1 MFEIQKKKIIEEA
14 LVVMKYLLK
23 VELNNDCKPVFEKV
37 TNVNSG
43 NISYFAR
50 GNDGFI
56 EMVDEQWVI
65 NNSDDILNL
74 FITVDGDFVPVVV
87 RENISKHHPLI
98 CSYEIDN
105 DGVFFIAIAS
115 RSSHSDK
122 VVINFY
128 GSSDEAPEVHL
139 YGIEADIDFT
149 QDALEKFACEHISEH
164 KWSMFENYYART

>member
-1 MFEIQKKKIIEEA
+1 
-14 LVVMKYLLK
+14 MKYLLK
-23 VELNNDCKPVFEKV
+23 VELDNDGNPVFEKV
-37 TNVNSG
+37 TSVNSG
-43 NISYFAR
+43 EISYFAR

-65 NNSDDILNL
+65 NNLDDILNL
-74 FITVDGDFVPVVV
+74 SVTVDGDFVPERVK
-87 RENISKHHPLI
+87 ENISKHHSLI

-115 RSSHSDK
+115 RSNDSDK
-122 VVINFY
+122 VMVNFY

-149 QDALEKFACEHISEH
+149 QDSLEKFACEHISEH

>member
-1 MFEIQKKKIIEEA
+1 
-14 LVVMKYLLK
+14 MKYLLK
-23 VELNNDCKPVFEKV
+23 VELDNDGNPVFEKV

-43 NISYFAR
+43 EISYFAR

-56 EMVDEQWVI
+56 EMVNEQWI
-65 NNSDDILNL
+65 HNNCEDIQNL

-87 RENISKHHPLI
+87 RENISKHHSLI
-98 CSYEIDN
+98 CSYEIDD

-122 VVINFY
+122 VVVNFY

>member
-1 MFEIQKKKIIEEA
+1 
-14 LVVMKYLLK
+14 MKYLLK
-23 VELNNDCKPVFEKV
+23 VELDNDGNPVFEKV

-43 NISYFAR
+43 EISYFAR

-56 EMVDEQWVI
+56 EMVNEQWI
-65 NNSDDILNL
+65 HNNCDDILNL
-74 FITVDGDFVPVVV
+74 FITVEGDFALVSVS
-87 RENISKHHPLI
+87 ESISKRHSLI

-105 DGVFFIAIAS
+105 DGVFFIAVAS
-115 RSSHSDK
+115 RSNDSDK
-122 VVINFY
+122 VVVNFY

>member
-1 MFEIQKKKIIEEA
+1 
-14 LVVMKYLLK
+14 MKYLLK
-23 VELNNDCKPVFEKV
+23 VELNNDGKPVFEKV

-43 NISYFAR
+43 EIRYFAR

-98 CSYEIDN
+98 CSYEIDD

-115 RSSHSDK
+115 CSSHSDK
-122 VVINFY
+122 VVVHFY

-149 QDALEKFACEHISEH
+149 QDALEKFACEHISEY
-164 KWSMFENYYART
+164 KWSMFENYYARI